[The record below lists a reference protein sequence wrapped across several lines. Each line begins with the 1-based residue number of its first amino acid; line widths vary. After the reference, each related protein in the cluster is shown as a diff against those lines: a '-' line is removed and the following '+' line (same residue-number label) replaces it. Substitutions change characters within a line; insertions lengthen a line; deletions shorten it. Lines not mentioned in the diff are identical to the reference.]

1 MLNVLLTVIMLSII
15 MLHRYVI
22 MLTSV
27 KLTVVILSFV
37 MLHSGMV
44 GVIMLFRH
52 AGVTVAK
59 CPYAECHQTECCGT
73 LIMSDSCNVDFK

>member
-37 MLHSGMV
+37 MLRSGMV
-44 GVIMLFRH
+44 GVILFHH

-59 CPYAECHQTECCGT
+59 CLYAECHQAECCGT

>member
-1 MLNVLLTVIMLSII
+1 
-15 MLHRYVI
+15 
-22 MLTSV
+22 MLTAV

-37 MLHSGMV
+37 MRRIGMV

-52 AGVTVAK
+52 AGVTAAK
-59 CPYAECHQTECCGT
+59 CPYAECYQAECCGT